1 MIDAL
6 PLDRFLDLVASYGAD
21 PGRWP
26 ADLRAGAVS
35 CLAQSEA
42 ARMAWQEAANLDAD
56 LDTLSSLELSPELA
70 QSVLAIA
77 DAPPKQG
84 IALLPTVLP
93 YAAAAAIALVIGLS
107 VPSPLRDATDVAPQV
122 ATVITA
128 PVIEADTDNSE
139 VGLTTLA
146 LVDVTAFADN
156 EGDTSD
162 SSSDDISLS
171 SLPLL

>member
-6 PLDRFLDLVASYGAD
+6 PIDRFLDLVASYGAAPD
-21 PGRWP
+21 RWP

-42 ARMAWQEAANLDAD
+42 ARTAWQEAVDLDAD
-56 LDTLSSLELSPELA
+56 LDALPGLEISPELT
-70 QSVLAIA
+70 QTVLAIA
-77 DAPPKQG
+77 DAPGKSKST
-84 IALLPTVLP
+84 LLSTALP

-128 PVIEADTDNSE
+128 PVIETDTDNNE
-139 VGLTTLA
+139 DGLTTLA
-146 LVDVTAFADN
+146 LVDVTAFADDESN
-156 EGDTSD
+156 ISD
-162 SSSDDISLS
+162 NSNDDNLLS
-171 SLPLL
+171 NLPLL